1 MKASTQFIDRWT
13 ESDVRSGRCAP
24 LDIGRPKPL
33 EVETAQ
39 EVFEALPPAT
49 LSEFKQAVL
58 RVARDQYGS
67 YDTFLKA
74 HPGFHQKFL
83 LSMARE
89 AVPSTPPD
97 NTIKDIPWL
106 NRDRLSYQY
115 KDPNHPNH
123 DIYLESQKDD
133 ARQVEDAKLI
143 ERKP

>member
-1 MKASTQFIDRWT
+1 MKKTDTPIDCWT
-13 ESDVRSGRCAP
+13 EEDFLNGRC
-24 LDIGRPKPL
+24 DVMQVNKPKPL

-39 EVFEALPPAT
+39 EVFASLPPAT

-67 YDTFLKA
+67 YDAFLKA

-89 AVPSTPPD
+89 PVPSTPPD

-106 NRDRLSYQY
+106 TRNRLAY
-115 KDPNHPNH
+115 KDPQLMAALQ
-123 DIYLESQKDD
+123 LEDLRSKDQVQD
-133 ARQVEDAKLI
+133 ATFI
-143 ERKP
+143 ERSPKP